1 MAVIANPHIAAFLI
15 LLSVVFTSS
24 ELRLVSA
31 YRPFQFAFVH
41 SHFPQP
47 RLVTAPLKT
56 LDQPSTSRF
65 PNVVSHRYV
74 LDARP
79 VVRATATR
87 NDSSGSASSAPP
99 SACECPLCPLCI
111 TIALSLFSKVE

>member
-31 YRPFQFAFVH
+31 YRPFRFAFVH
-41 SHFPQP
+41 SHFPQT

-65 PNVVSHRYV
+65 PKAVSDRYV

-87 NDSSGSASSAPP
+87 NDSSGSAPSAPP
-99 SACECPLCPLCI
+99 SACEFPLCPLCI
-111 TIALSLFSKVE
+111 ATALIKLVQ